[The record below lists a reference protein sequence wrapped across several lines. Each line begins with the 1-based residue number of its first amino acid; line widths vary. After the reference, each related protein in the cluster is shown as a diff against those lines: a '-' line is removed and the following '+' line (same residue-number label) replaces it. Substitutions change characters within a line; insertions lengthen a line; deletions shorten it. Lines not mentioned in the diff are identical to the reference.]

1 VSIEPETTP
10 VSPAPVTIDYT
21 GRDYYSLRDALIT
34 RVKDR
39 VNTNSTSKWY
49 GNDPADFGVALIE
62 AFSYMGDV
70 VSYYIDRIANESSI
84 FTATQRESIYNLA
97 IGLGYTPSGYKS
109 ATCSVRFTRTT
120 SGSAATIPAGTQV
133 TGTVTVNDTTVRLT
147 FTTTEAAVFGSSD
160 TVVTV
165 PGTHGEYVST
175 RPANA
180 ASGAGDIA
188 GELIGRSDGT
198 AFQSYAFRESQVVDG
213 TTTVYVKTGDVYG
226 VWNKVEQLI
235 DYSPV
240 DSVYRLNTNA
250 NNTVYITFGDGVSG
264 AIPVNHADIKADYLY
279 GGGTIGNIPIG
290 ALSYISYVPGDPNIS
305 AYNATYTVTNT
316 TVGTGGVDPES
327 IDSIKAYA
335 PLATTALN
343 RAVSL
348 SDYISLA
355 QQNTLVGK
363 ANAISTVWSN
373 VTVYVA
379 PRRDANSTDYY
390 PGKNETNTALTT
402 EWTDLQT
409 SVVTSFEDKTQIGVQ
424 LTISPPTYSNVSV
437 GITYSK
443 FPQFT
448 AAVVEAYIQEYI
460 EEYYSF
466 LTNSFGQII
475 HPEEIEFLLRYAPG
489 INNVKVTTL
498 YRTGEAAIRN
508 SLSATAGEIFVFKP
522 SNLVITALSTVATLH
537 TFSATNSSAFSPTW
551 TSGNTFGDYT
561 TTVTPGSANIVVT
574 AVPTDADAKTYINGT
589 AAYSGGTSSPVTVT
603 TPVGVTE
610 ITILVVAEDGTTSKT
625 YTLTAVRIS

>member
-120 SGSAATIPAGTQV
+120 SGSTATIPAGTQV

-147 FTTTEAAVFGSSD
+147 FTTTEAAAFGSSD
-160 TVVTV
+160 TVITV

-290 ALSYISYVPGDPNIS
+290 ALSYISYVPGDPNVS

-327 IDSIKAYA
+327 IDSIKANA

-466 LTNSFGQII
+466 LTNSFGQVI

-561 TTVTPGSANIVVT
+561 TTVTPGSADIAVT

-589 AAYSGGTSSPVTVT
+589 AAYSGGTSTPKTVT

>member
-10 VSPAPVTIDYT
+10 VSPTPVTIDYT

-70 VSYYIDRIANESSI
+70 VSYYVDRIANESSI

-109 ATCSVRFTRTT
+109 ATCSVRFTRAT

-198 AFQSYAFRESQVVDG
+198 ALQSYAFRESQVVDG

-226 VWNKVEQLI
+226 VWNKVEHLI

-240 DSVYRLNTNA
+240 DTVYRINTDA
-250 NNTVYITFGDGVSG
+250 NNTVFITFGDGVSG

-305 AYNATYTVTNT
+305 AYNATYTVFNT
-316 TVGTGGVDPES
+316 TVGRGGVDPES
-327 IDSIKAYA
+327 IDSIKANA
-335 PLATTALN
+335 PAAGTALN

-348 SDYISLA
+348 ADYISLA

-409 SVVTSFEDKTQIGVQ
+409 SVITSFEDKTQIGVQ
-424 LTISPPTYSNVSV
+424 LTISPPTYSNVSLA
-437 GITYSK
+437 ITYSK

-460 EEYYSF
+460 AEYYSF
-466 LTNSFGQII
+466 LTNSFGQVI

-498 YRTGEAAIRN
+498 YRTGEAAIRS

-522 SNLVITALSTVATLH
+522 TNVVITALSTVATLA
-537 TFSATNSSAFSPTW
+537 TFSATNSGAFSPTW
-551 TSGNTFGDYT
+551 TSGNTFGDYS
-561 TTVTPGSANIVVT
+561 TTVTAGSANIAVT
-574 AVPTDADAKTYINGT
+574 AIPTFAGAKTYINGT
-589 AAYSGGTSSPVTVT
+589 VAYSGVTSTPKTVD

>member
-109 ATCSVRFTRTT
+109 ATCSIRFTRTA

-147 FTTTEAAVFGSSD
+147 FTTTEAAVFAIG
-160 TVVTV
+160 VTV
-165 PGTHGEYVST
+165 ITVSGTHGEYVST
-175 RPANA
+175 RTANA

-226 VWNKVEQLI
+226 VWNKVDHLI

-264 AIPVNHADIKADYLY
+264 AIPVNHSDIKADYLY

-290 ALSYISYVPGDPNIS
+290 ALSYISYVPGDPNVS

-327 IDSIKAYA
+327 IDSIKANA

-348 SDYISLA
+348 SDYSSLA

-363 ANAISTVWSN
+363 ANAISTIWSN
-373 VTVYVA
+373 VTVYAA
-379 PRRDANSTDYY
+379 PRREANSTDYY
-390 PGKNETNTALTT
+390 PGKDEANTAVTA

-409 SVVTSFEDKTQIGVQ
+409 SLLASFEGKTQIGVQ
-424 LTISPPTYSNVSV
+424 LTISPPTYSNVSLA
-437 GITYSK
+437 ITYSK

-448 AAVVEAYIQEYI
+448 SSVVESYIQEYI
-460 EEYYSF
+460 ATYYSF
-466 LTNSFGQII
+466 STNTFGQVI

-508 SLSATAGEIFVFKP
+508 SLAATAGEIFVFKP
-522 SNLVITALSTVATLH
+522 TNLVITALGTVATLD
-537 TFSATNSSAFSPTW
+537 TFSATNSGAFSPAW
-551 TSGNTFGDYT
+551 SSGNTFGDYT
-561 TTVTPGSANIVVT
+561 TTVTAGSANIVVT
-574 AVPTDADAKTYINGT
+574 AVPTDTDAKTYINGT
-589 AAYSGGTSSPVTVT
+589 VAYSGGTSTPKTVT